1 MIIKKTKSKASAK
14 KAAKKSKPE
23 KRKKEFNPADVR
35 RDIAQMVDSQA
46 ARMTQ
51 AVIDEGM
58 KGQLATVKYLFEVAE
73 IYPASTDGSYATREE
88 ESLAQTLLRRLDLPD
103 DPVGR
108 DEEDEPK
115 AAMPADKPSG
125 TPTHDDVPSGSEPKS
140 GEAKKDPALVG

>member
-1 MIIKKTKSKASAK
+1 MTIKKTKSKASAK

-23 KRKKEFNPADVR
+23 KRKKEFNPAEVR

-103 DPVGR
+103 EPIGR

-115 AAMPADKPSG
+115 EATPADKPNG
-125 TPTHDDVPSGSEPKS
+125 TPTDEDEPSGSEPKS
-140 GEAKKDPALVG
+140 GEAKKDPLVA